1 MAMAEILTYNTP
13 SEAEKRKAKQGNT
26 PWYVSKSVYSWF
38 RIQDKFTKFY
48 IIAFLMIAVAT
59 PYIVS
64 QYLNYSQKAA
74 APIAEESNLLKVD
87 IDNLSNGDFI
97 KAGSILKIV
106 ANVPAAIKVNSVDF
120 YIDGILECTVSISP
134 YVCNWKVPRASG
146 VAYSITAKATGT
158 TGASAIDMV
167 KVTSQ

>member
-1 MAMAEILTYNTP
+1 MAEILTYNTP
-13 SEAEKRKAKQGNT
+13 SEAEKRKTKQGNA

-48 IIAFLMIAVAT
+48 IIAFLMIAVST

-74 APIAEESNLLKVD
+74 APTVEESNFLQVG
-87 IDNLSNGDFI
+87 IVNPANGDFI
-97 KAGSILKIV
+97 KAGSTTAII
-106 ANVPAAIKVNSVDF
+106 ANVPVAVRVSKVDF
-120 YIDGILECTVSISP
+120 YINGDLKCTANNSP
-134 YVCNWKVPRASG
+134 YVCNWKVPKVSG
-146 VAYSITAKATGT
+146 VIYSITAKATGA
-158 TGASAIDMV
+158 TGASAMDMI